1 MWPRFADCGSNEL
14 RYTWPSKAVDR
25 AHSTTMTLFIIQNH
39 QGEFLDKQLNWAP
52 PGDIGNLFHTPHRDV
67 ALNQLIEL
75 NARDVQLRAGVVTCS
90 ADEKGRPQP
99 DVTSTLSAV

>member
-1 MWPRFADCGSNEL
+1 
-14 RYTWPSKAVDR
+14 
-25 AHSTTMTLFIIQNH
+25 MTLFIIQTQ

-52 PGDIGNLFHTPHRDV
+52 PGDVSNLFHTPHRDV

-75 NARDVQLRAGVVTCS
+75 NARDVQLRASVMTCT

-99 DVTSTLSAV
+99 DVASPLRAV